1 MPDRRYRVVRT
12 LSLPSRFQLCVPA
25 FAPYD
30 GGPCFLYERPTP
42 GGGGSTEAFVWRA
55 VRSVG
60 RLQPFGLLDVNS
72 GKMLVY
78 ARVWG
83 SHLRSFVA
91 SLLASWRRRLL
102 GSLYSLPKSF
112 LLGKTKAVMKHV
124 LSKHRLPSRSF
135 LLPGVTE
142 VAIWAKRIQQLRFE
156 LLEKPRAPGFLPFG
170 RVEVSCT
177 KFILLGDSRS
187 NGGVERV
194 CSPRI
199 QADLNHP
206 HPLNLAALWT
216 SIGAA
221 FSGRRKF
228 LALAR
233 DPFLCPDAGFLR
245 FDVLG
250 VLALLGLF
258 LRAIYLEKGN

>member
-1 MPDRRYRVVRT
+1 MPDQRYRSVRT

-25 FAPYD
+25 YASYD
-30 GGPCFLYERPTP
+30 GGPCFLHERPIP
-42 GGGGSTEAFVWRA
+42 GGRGATESFVWRA

-60 RLQPFGLLDVNS
+60 RMQPFGLLDVNS

-78 ARVWG
+78 PRIWG
-83 SHLRSFVA
+83 AHLRGFVA
-91 SLLASWRRRLL
+91 SLLLSWRRRLL
-102 GSLYSLPKSF
+102 GSLISLPKSIG
-112 LLGKTKAVMKHV
+112 LAKTKAVIKYV
-124 LSKHRLPSRSF
+124 LTKHRMPSRSF
-135 LLPGVTE
+135 LLPGALE
-142 VAIWAKRIQQLRFE
+142 VAMWAKRIQQLRFE
-156 LLEKPRAPGFLPFG
+156 LLENPRAPGFLPFG

-216 SIGAA
+216 SIGGA

-228 LALAR
+228 LARAR
-233 DPFLCPDAGFLR
+233 DPFLCPDGRFLR
-245 FDVLG
+245 FEIFG
-250 VLALLGLF
+250 VLILLGLF